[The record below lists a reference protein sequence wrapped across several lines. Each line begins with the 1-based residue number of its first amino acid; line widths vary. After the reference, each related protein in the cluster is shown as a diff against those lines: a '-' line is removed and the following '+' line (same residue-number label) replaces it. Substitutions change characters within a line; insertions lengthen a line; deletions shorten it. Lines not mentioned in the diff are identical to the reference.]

1 MTSYGYEAIDATG
14 KPVKGSIEADNID
27 KARSDLKSQGMTVL
41 ALKEQS
47 ILTRDININI
57 GGKPKARDIRRRE
70 I

>member
-41 ALKEQS
+41 ALKEQ
-47 ILTRDININI
+47 
-57 GGKPKARDIRRRE
+57 KAADLLYQLNASS
-70 I
+70 